1 MAVKQ
6 ATKTAETP
14 VDTNT
19 QTPDIAQIPAEASA
33 PTSTATGA
41 DGAASGAT
49 GAKRGPKGPRTSA
62 PYTWSREMDAE
73 LADILKAE
81 KRPNEVR
88 TASVVA
94 YELNKT
100 DAFSTNPVS
109 AQQVNSHVEAL
120 RTQLPKNGLT
130 VPSWLALD
138 TVKRQALDAGLW
150 GSLVG

>member
-1 MAVKQ
+1 MAVKNPQ
-6 ATKTAETP
+6 KSAETQ
-14 VDTNT
+14 VDTNP
-19 QTPDIAQIPAEASA
+19 QTPDIAQIPAEAS
-33 PTSTATGA
+33 GA
-41 DGAASGAT
+41 NGAANGAT

-62 PYTWSREMDAE
+62 PYVWSREMDAA
-73 LADILKAE
+73 LAAILKAE

-94 YELNKT
+94 YELNKQ
-100 DAFSTNPVS
+100 DAFSGGNRVS

-120 RTQLPKNGLT
+120 RTQLPKNGLP

-138 TVKRQALDAGLW
+138 SIKRQALDTGLW

>member
-6 ATKTAETP
+6 ATKPAETQ
-14 VDTNT
+14 VDTNPL
-19 QTPDIAQIPAEASA
+19 TPDIAQVSAEAS
-33 PTSTATGA
+33 GA
-41 DGAASGAT
+41 NGAT

-62 PYTWSREMDAE
+62 PYVWSREMDAA
-73 LADILKAE
+73 LAAFLREE

-94 YELNKT
+94 YELNKQ
-100 DAFSTNPVS
+100 DAFSGNPVT

-120 RTQLPKNGLT
+120 RTQLPKNGLP

-138 TVKRQALDAGLW
+138 SVKRQPLDTGLW

>member
-6 ATKTAETP
+6 ATKPAETQ
-14 VDTNT
+14 VDTNP
-19 QTPDIAQIPAEASA
+19 QTPDIAQVPSEASA
-33 PTSTATGA
+33 PTPN
-41 DGAASGAT
+41 GAT
-49 GAKRGPKGPRTSA
+49 GANVSASKRGPKGPRTSA
-62 PYTWSREMDAE
+62 PYVWSREMDAA
-73 LADILKAE
+73 LAAILKAE

-94 YELNKT
+94 YELNKQ
-100 DAFSTNPVS
+100 DAFSGNPVT

-120 RTQLPKNGLT
+120 RTQLPKNGLS

-138 TVKRQALDAGLW
+138 SVKRQPLDTGLW

>member
-6 ATKTAETP
+6 TTKTAETQAE
-14 VDTNT
+14 TNP
-19 QTPDIAQIPAEASA
+19 QTPDIVQVPAEASA
-33 PTSTATGA
+33 PTTGN
-41 DGAASGAT
+41 GAS
-49 GAKRGPKGPRTSA
+49 KRGPKGPRTSA
-62 PYTWSREMDAE
+62 PYVWSRDMDAA
-73 LADILKAE
+73 LANILKAE

-94 YELNKT
+94 YELNKQ
-100 DAFSTNPVS
+100 DAFSGSPVS

-120 RTQLPKNGLT
+120 RTQLPKNGLP

-138 TVKRQALDAGLW
+138 TVKRQALDTGLW